1 MSNFKHTPGPWATGE
16 VYRDHWLEIVGN
28 GGKRMVCGVMRV
40 IRHKFDRDSRTI
52 AKVPNDEGWSN
63 ARLISAAPELLS
75 VALAVDDL
83 AERIDHEPDSALGEL
98 VARARAAI
106 AKATGESA

>member
-1 MSNFKHTPGPWATGE
+1 MSTFKHTPGPWATGE

-63 ARLISAAPELLS
+63 ARLIAAAPELLE
-75 VALAVDDL
+75 ALQLLLDAEYSDLVTIDDL
-83 AERIDHEPDSALGEL
+83 GRAE
-98 VARARAAI
+98 AAI
-106 AKATGESA
+106 AKATQEPQE